1 MIVLPNG
8 LHHGF
13 DVIDLPIGLR
23 HGVNVRHTSLR
34 DEVNVVAPHTGLRHG
49 VDVIVYVV
57 TVTMLIGGY
66 RRKVVPPTYDP
77 SLNSLLAVY
86 FGYTVVNVLCQTRR
100 SPNAKFSLSVLKS
113 HTQIIFGY

>member
-66 RRKVVPPTYDP
+66 PV
-77 SLNSLLAVY
+77 
-86 FGYTVVNVLCQTRR
+86 
-100 SPNAKFSLSVLKS
+100 KS
-113 HTQIIFGY
+113 SRLRTTPV